1 MTTAG
6 WMIMIA
12 SVTGVLSLTAFC
24 MWRVLTLKPAEV
36 AELNA
41 PLEIDT
47 GDITDAD

>member
-6 WMIMIA
+6 WLIMIA
-12 SVTGVLSLTAFC
+12 SVSGVLALTGFC

-47 GDITDAD
+47 GDTADAD